1 MDSTT
6 WAFLILAV
14 VAAVSAFRVVTAPRI
29 MHAALWMG
37 AAFIAVAGVFLV
49 LNAEFLAA
57 AQVLIYVGAV
67 TTIIIFGIM
76 LSEPGEIKDKDNAA
90 ASQPPAASAGWR
102 RGVLP
107 LLAAVVLAV
116 VMISVYWRS
125 GWSRMTPSELLADN
139 TRSLGLEMFTDFVLP
154 FELAAILLLV
164 ALVGA
169 IVMATKE
176 AGK

>member
-1 MDSTT
+1 T
-6 WAFLILAV
+6 WAFLILAA

-37 AAFIAVAGVFLV
+37 ASFIAVAGIFLV

-57 AQVLIYVGAV
+57 AQVLVYVGAV

-76 LSEPGEIKDKDNAA
+76 LSDPGEIKGDEA
-90 ASQPPAASAGWR
+90 ASSQASESRWGWR

-107 LLAAVVLAV
+107 LLAAGLFAVL
-116 VMISVYWRS
+116 MIGVYLRS
-125 GWSRMTPSELLADN
+125 GWSETTPGEGLADS
-139 TRSLGLEMFTDFVLP
+139 TRALGLEMFTDFVIP